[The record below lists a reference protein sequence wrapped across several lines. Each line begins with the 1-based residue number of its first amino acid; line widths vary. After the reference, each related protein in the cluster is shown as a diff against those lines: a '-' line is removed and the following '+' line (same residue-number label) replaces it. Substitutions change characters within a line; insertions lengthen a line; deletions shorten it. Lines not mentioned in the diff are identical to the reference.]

1 MLRRLVLPHR
11 MPQRTSAAPSSTNS
25 TSRKHMSPVV
35 FYDSPQGAQVKKPRS
50 FLRLLHVIRID
61 LKKQTDFNPRDVIW
75 ATFPRQDEEIR
86 FSKAYTHTNVFCYQ
100 ERMSGTRRF
109 LVSTYDEFWKRYND
123 MDSKTRHHYE
133 VI

>member
-1 MLRRLVLPHR
+1 MAKAPPRFPPHR

-100 ERMSGTRRF
+100 ERMSGTTIWIPKLAITMR
-109 LVSTYDEFWKRYND
+109 LSKR
-123 MDSKTRHHYE
+123 
-133 VI
+133 